1 MKATELGEF
10 VGRVRRLFG
19 GPMDEELFAIAKE
32 RIGGLAAKPCAEALD
47 EYALAHGGPR
57 SRFIPAKF
65 LEIYSRRTERLDA
78 EAERTARLAA
88 KRRAEIGVGLEAEQ
102 HRREWDSIRRDVAA
116 LDDDRRRAA
125 VDVMRRAG
133 WHYGGSEP
141 SGWSDTQVL
150 AVRDLA
156 TGATVMVRDQESGE
170 WNVPVAALEFWTR
183 LVPRPSQSPLGASL
197 LEERRRPTP
206 STERLGEP
214 LQAVSVDRA
223 AVASA
228 VFGMDDEIPF

>member
-78 EAERTARLAA
+78 EAERTARIAA

-102 HRREWDSIRRDVAA
+102 HRREWESIRKDVAA

-125 VDVMRRAG
+125 VELMRRAG
-133 WHYGGSEP
+133 WNYRGSDP

-156 TGATVMVRDQESGE
+156 TGATVMIRDQESGE

-183 LVPRPSQSPLGASL
+183 LVPRPSQSPLGAL
-197 LEERRRPTP
+197 ALEERRQPTP
-206 STERLGEP
+206 QTERRGEAWR
-214 LQAVSVDRA
+214 AVPADA
-223 AVASA
+223 AAA
-228 VFGMDDEIPF
+228 TAAMLAIDGEIPF